1 LIIQR
6 WKLYRGPWSNFFKKK
21 TFFFVF
27 FFFVF
32 FFFPNSIS
40 KDVTVGHI
48 DALFSCFFTS
58 PPQYFLALY
67 APPTSSDA
75 DIIAVFPVDA
85 ASGTS
90 GPLPVARVFGAEAQ
104 FRLWRGDPRAWVAKG
119 VAQLEAFCFWLVLGG
134 IWFCFVFL
142 RVAAESIAG
151 VGF

>member
-21 TFFFVF
+21 LFFLFFVF
-27 FFFVF
+27 LFVF
-32 FFFPNSIS
+32 FSEFNLKRCDRRRLTRFF
-40 KDVTVGHI
+40 DV
-48 DALFSCFFTS
+48 FSA

-75 DIIAVFPVDA
+75 DIISVFPVDA

-104 FRLWRGDPRAWVAKG
+104 FRLWRGDPRAWVSKG
-119 VAQLEAFCFWLVLGG
+119 VAQLGVFWFGL
-134 IWFCFVFL
+134 F
-142 RVAAESIAG
+142 
-151 VGF
+151 